1 MQKNSEDSITLR
13 TAEKKLLVGFLAILV
28 VGLTSAIDTTLAAG
42 RGPQLRIALN
52 NYFTC
57 EEKGYN
63 SEDVCTQ
70 PDVLIN
76 ENALAEALFDV
87 AFGLFQLAAFLYF
100 VDFQLLKK
108 KMKSIYSKLHE
119 YYSQSTNA

>member
-1 MQKNSEDSITLR
+1 MS
-13 TAEKKLLVGFLAILV
+13 
-28 VGLTSAIDTTLAAG
+28 LTSTVDTTLAAG
-42 RGPQLRIALN
+42 RGPQLRIALD

-57 EEKGYN
+57 EENGYN

-108 KMKSIYSKLHE
+108 KKMKSIYSKLHE

>member
-13 TAEKKLLVGFLAILV
+13 TAEKKLLVGFLAVLV
-28 VGLTSAIDTTLAAG
+28 VCLTSAVNTTLAAG

-57 EEKGYN
+57 EEKGCN

-76 ENALAEALFDV
+76 ENALAEAVFLV